1 MAIWS
6 EKDFVLGITP
16 ILQQIFATNEAYAAV
31 LTMLHPSAS
40 GNAATIY
47 PQRTKVLHQ
56 PTLRAAME

>member
-1 MAIWS
+1 M
-6 EKDFVLGITP
+6 LGVRRTP

-31 LTMLHPSAS
+31 LTMLHPGAS